1 MNLNHY
7 YAENKDRIN
16 SSIMEIASDL
26 AVGCMVDK
34 YKQPFEAFVE
44 PDDPDDPDSGTHYK
58 EEFQD
63 EYDKFYDEEYERVAS
78 LMRFDIGTEDG
89 IRRDGTDDPIV
100 SLVSR
105 ANAWQKEARE
115 RIVETLRRHGGRVP
129 TNRKRRTGS
138 IPLPRHSTEGAN
150 IFALISSTST
160 SKMEPAS
167 WPTVSTRT
175 ATREP
180 DSKSTTNSSTTS
192 RCSSNGYC
200 NHGLE
205 SSLHHRPPRSGEYDG
220 GDHL

>member
-26 AVGCMVDK
+26 AVGRMVDK

-44 PDDPDDPDSGTHYK
+44 PDDPDDPDGETHYK

-63 EYDKFYDEEYERVAS
+63 EYNKFYDEEYERVAS

-115 RIVETLRRHGGRVP
+115 RIVETLRRHGGRVTYTP
-129 TNRKRRTGS
+129 EDEDGEYPVTASFHGRHEHIRLNITDVYLEEETCIMADGIDSDGSKRTGFQIS
-138 IPLPRHSTEGAN
+138 DEQLYDI
-150 IFALISSTST
+150 ALFL
-160 SKMEPAS
+160 K
-167 WPTVSTRT
+167 WV
-175 ATREP
+175 
-180 DSKSTTNSSTTS
+180 
-192 RCSSNGYC
+192 
-200 NHGLE
+200 L
-205 SSLHHRPPRSGEYDG
+205 
-220 GDHL
+220 

>member
-7 YAENKDRIN
+7 YAKNKDRIN

-63 EYDKFYDEEYERVAS
+63 EYNKFYDEEYERVAS
-78 LMRFDIGTEDG
+78 LIRFDIGEEDG
-89 IRRDGTDDPIV
+89 VRKEENADDTIA

-115 RIVETLRRHGGRVP
+115 RIVETLRRYGGRVTYTP
-129 TNRKRRTGS
+129 ENEDGEYPVAALVYGKHDFPRIDITDVYLEEDNCIMADGIDSDGGKRRGFQ
-138 IPLPRHSTEGAN
+138 IYDEQLYD
-150 IFALISSTST
+150 IALFL
-160 SKMEPAS
+160 KY
-167 WPTVSTRT
+167 V
-175 ATREP
+175 
-180 DSKSTTNSSTTS
+180 
-192 RCSSNGYC
+192 
-200 NHGLE
+200 L
-205 SSLHHRPPRSGEYDG
+205 
-220 GDHL
+220 

>member
-78 LMRFDIGTEDG
+78 LMRFDIGEEDG
-89 IRRDGTDDPIV
+89 VRKEENTDELV
-100 SLVSR
+100 ASLVSR
-105 ANAWQKEARE
+105 ANAWHEEARE
-115 RIVETLRRHGGRVP
+115 RIVETLRRHGGRVTYTP
-129 TNRKRRTGS
+129 EEEDGEYPVTASFLGKREHIRLNITDVYLEEEAYIMADGIDTDGDKRTGFQ
-138 IPLPRHSTEGAN
+138 IYDEQLYD
-150 IFALISSTST
+150 IALFL
-160 SKMEPAS
+160 KY
-167 WPTVSTRT
+167 V
-175 ATREP
+175 
-180 DSKSTTNSSTTS
+180 
-192 RCSSNGYC
+192 
-200 NHGLE
+200 L
-205 SSLHHRPPRSGEYDG
+205 
-220 GDHL
+220 

>member
-78 LMRFDIGTEDG
+78 LMRFDIGEEDG
-89 IRRDGTDDPIV
+89 VRKEENTDEFV
-100 SLVSR
+100 ASLVSR
-105 ANAWQKEARE
+105 ANAWHEEARE
-115 RIVETLRRHGGRVP
+115 RIVETLRRHGGRVTYTP
-129 TNRKRRTGS
+129 EEEDGEYPVTASFLGRREPIRLNITDVYLEEEAYIMADGIDTDGDKRTGFQ
-138 IPLPRHSTEGAN
+138 IYNEQLYD
-150 IFALISSTST
+150 IALFL
-160 SKMEPAS
+160 K
-167 WPTVSTRT
+167 WV
-175 ATREP
+175 
-180 DSKSTTNSSTTS
+180 
-192 RCSSNGYC
+192 
-200 NHGLE
+200 L
-205 SSLHHRPPRSGEYDG
+205 
-220 GDHL
+220 

>member
-78 LMRFDIGTEDG
+78 LMRFDIGEEDG
-89 IRRDGTDDPIV
+89 VRKEENTDEFV
-100 SLVSR
+100 ASLVSR
-105 ANAWQKEARE
+105 ANA
-115 RIVETLRRHGGRVP
+115 
-129 TNRKRRTGS
+129 
-138 IPLPRHSTEGAN
+138 
-150 IFALISSTST
+150 
-160 SKMEPAS
+160 
-167 WPTVSTRT
+167 
-175 ATREP
+175 
-180 DSKSTTNSSTTS
+180 
-192 RCSSNGYC
+192 
-200 NHGLE
+200 
-205 SSLHHRPPRSGEYDG
+205 
-220 GDHL
+220 

>member
-115 RIVETLRRHGGRVP
+115 RIVETLRRHGGRVTYTP
-129 TNRKRRTGS
+129 EEEDGEYPVTASFLGRREPIRLNITDVYLEEEAYIMADGIDTDGDKRTGFQ
-138 IPLPRHSTEGAN
+138 IYNEQLYD
-150 IFALISSTST
+150 IALFL
-160 SKMEPAS
+160 K
-167 WPTVSTRT
+167 WV
-175 ATREP
+175 
-180 DSKSTTNSSTTS
+180 
-192 RCSSNGYC
+192 
-200 NHGLE
+200 L
-205 SSLHHRPPRSGEYDG
+205 
-220 GDHL
+220 

>member
-78 LMRFDIGTEDG
+78 LMRFDIGEEDG
-89 IRRDGTDDPIV
+89 VRKEENTDEFV
-100 SLVSR
+100 ASLVSR
-105 ANAWQKEARE
+105 ANAWHEEARE
-115 RIVETLRRHGGRVP
+115 RIVETLRRHGGRVTYTP
-129 TNRKRRTGS
+129 EEEDGEYPVTASFLGRREPIRLNITDVYLEEEAYIMADGIDTDGDKRTGFQ
-138 IPLPRHSTEGAN
+138 IYNEQLYD
-150 IFALISSTST
+150 IALFL
-160 SKMEPAS
+160 KY
-167 WPTVSTRT
+167 V
-175 ATREP
+175 
-180 DSKSTTNSSTTS
+180 
-192 RCSSNGYC
+192 
-200 NHGLE
+200 L
-205 SSLHHRPPRSGEYDG
+205 
-220 GDHL
+220 